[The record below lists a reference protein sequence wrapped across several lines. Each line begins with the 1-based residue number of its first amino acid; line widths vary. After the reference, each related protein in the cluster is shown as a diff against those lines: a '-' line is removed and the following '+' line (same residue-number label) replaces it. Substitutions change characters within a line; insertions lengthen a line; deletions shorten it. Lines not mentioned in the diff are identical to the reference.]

1 MSSVSPVVWGLL
13 DDRPGHATQVLGIGD
28 ALPWPMVEKPMGF
41 GWLAKFDPRILG
53 ASVLG
58 LNRKARAGLVP
69 PWPDLLITC
78 GRRCLPVARWI
89 KKQAGGRTR
98 IVHVMRPVVS
108 TDIDLLV
115 LPFHDR
121 KLTNEEV
128 EVVRV
133 TGAPHRVSQARLAEA
148 RERFWKMFEHLPA
161 PRVAVLA
168 GGPARHVQYRRD
180 WARDMGLRA
189 VTLARGMGGSLM
201 VTTSRRTG
209 GPSTAELEA
218 TLKLPLVSWK
228 PGDAAENP
236 YLGMLALADAIVV
249 GVDSVSMMSE
259 ACATGRPV
267 YVYGGD
273 KLVGHKLKMLVA
285 RLFKEG
291 RIVALGDPFDH
302 TPPPPLDAA
311 GEVARVVMER
321 AEQWFPLVA
330 RVNAA
335 LSEAK

>member
-13 DDRPGHATQVLGIGD
+13 DDRPGHATQVQGIGD
-28 ALPWPMVEKPMGF
+28 ALPWPMVEKHMGF
-41 GWLAKFDPRILG
+41 GWLSRFDVRILG
-53 ASVLG
+53 ASVVG
-58 LNRKARAGLVP
+58 LNRKARSALEP

-98 IVHVMRPVVS
+98 IVHVMRPAVS

-115 LPFHDR
+115 LPHHDR
-121 KLTNEEV
+121 KLTHEEV

-133 TGAPHRVSQARLAEA
+133 TGAPHRVSARRLNEA
-148 RERFWKMFEHLPA
+148 RERMAQRFAHLPR
-161 PRVAVLA
+161 PRLAVLA

-180 WARDMGLRA
+180 WARDLGLRA
-189 VTLARGMGGSLM
+189 MALAQSMGGSLM

-209 GPSTAELEA
+209 ETSAAELEA
-218 TLKLPLVSWK
+218 TLKLPHVSWK
-228 PGDAAENP
+228 PGDPGENP

-259 ACATGRPV
+259 ACATGKPV

-302 TPPPPLDAA
+302 TPPPPLDSA
-311 GEVARVVMER
+311 GLVARVVMER
-321 AEQWFPLVA
+321 AELWFPPVA
-330 RVNAA
+330 RVNGT
-335 LSEAK
+335 LSEAR

>member
-1 MSSVSPVVWGLL
+1 VSPVSPVVWGLL

-41 GWLAKFDPRILG
+41 GLMSKFDVRILG

-58 LNRKARAGLVP
+58 LNRRARAVLEP

-78 GRRCLPVARWI
+78 GRRCLPAARWI

-108 TDIDLLV
+108 TDLDLLV
-115 LPFHDR
+115 LPHHDR
-121 KLTNEEV
+121 KLTHEEV

-133 TGAPHRVSQARLAEA
+133 TGAPHRVSQAKLAAAREHF
-148 RERFWKMFEHLPA
+148 RERFAHLAA
-161 PRVAVLA
+161 PRVAVLT

-180 WARDMGLRA
+180 WARDLGMRA
-189 VTLARGMGGSLM
+189 TALARSMGGSLM

-209 GPSTAELEA
+209 TPSAAELEA
-218 TLKLPLVSWK
+218 TLKLPHMIWK
-228 PGDAAENP
+228 PGDPGENP
-236 YLGMLALADAIVV
+236 YIGMLAWADAIVV

-267 YVYGGD
+267 HVYGGD
-273 KLVGHKLKMLVA
+273 RLVGHKLKMLAA

-302 TPPPPLDAA
+302 APPPPLDAA
-311 GEVARVVMER
+311 GEVARVVMDR
-321 AEQWFPLVA
+321 AEQWFPLVT

-335 LSEAK
+335 MSEAK